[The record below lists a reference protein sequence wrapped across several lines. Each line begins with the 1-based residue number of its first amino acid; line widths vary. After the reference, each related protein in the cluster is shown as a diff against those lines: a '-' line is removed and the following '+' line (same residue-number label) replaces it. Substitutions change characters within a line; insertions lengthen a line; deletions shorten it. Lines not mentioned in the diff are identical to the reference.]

1 MNNGKRYI
9 YLTAGTIMLLFLGL
23 VYAWS
28 IFRAPLT
35 AIFTDW
41 SPTQLSLTFSITITC
56 FCIGGFLAGKL
67 SARIKHRFIILL
79 SAACIFIGYGG
90 IFLLFDETNSS
101 KTLGILYIFFG
112 VLGGGGVGL
121 SYNTLL
127 GVIARWFPGRAG
139 MASGILLLGFGIGG
153 LALGSLVNTLASPDS
168 IGIRSTFL
176 VLGILFAV
184 VLVVG
189 SFFVK
194 LPESAPVPQQKDA
207 SPVQV
212 TEPRSY
218 TLGEAIKTG
227 TFWLIFAWTAFMC
240 IGGLLVINSAAPIA
254 TLFGAPAVM
263 GLIVSVF
270 NGAGRP
276 IIGTIFDKIGRK
288 RAMTIN
294 TLIMLVGGIVLILA
308 AVTDS
313 PVFVFIGLPL
323 IGICYG
329 GTPALLSASIN
340 KFFGP
345 KFYQV
350 ILGAVT
356 FSLAVGAIVGPLLS
370 SKLQQSA
377 TRAALT
383 SDSGAFSNIY
393 FTSFVLLIVVAAL
406 ALVIASIISAVSKKD
421 GLEDK

>member
-1 MNNGKRYI
+1 MGNHKK
-9 YLTAGTIMLLFLGL
+9 YLYLAAGTVMLLFLGL
-23 VYAWS
+23 VYGWS

-41 SPTQLSLTFSITITC
+41 TPTQLSMTFSITITC

-67 SARIKHRFIILL
+67 AARMKHRFIILL
-79 SAACIFIGYGG
+79 SAACIFVGYAG
-90 IFLLFDETNSS
+90 IMLLFDENAPG
-101 KTLGILYIFFG
+101 KTLAVLYIFFG

-139 MASGILLLGFGIGG
+139 MASGILLLGFGVGG
-153 LALGSLVNTLASPDS
+153 LALGSLVSVLSSPDS
-168 IGIRSTFL
+168 VGIRSTFL
-176 VLGILFAV
+176 ILGVIFAV
-184 VLVVG
+184 VLIVG

-194 LPESAPVPQQKDA
+194 IPEAAAPAKASGADDA
-207 SPVQV
+207 AAA
-212 TEPRSY
+212 PRNF
-218 TLGEAIKTG
+218 TLGEAVKTG

-254 TLFGAPAVM
+254 VLFGAPAVM

-276 IIGTIFDKIGRK
+276 IIGTIFDKIGRRK
-288 RAMTIN
+288 TMTIN
-294 TLIMLVGGIVLILA
+294 TLIMLVGGAILILA
-308 AVTDS
+308 TATGS
-313 PVFVFIGLPL
+313 AAFVFIGLPL

-329 GTPALLSASIN
+329 GTPALLAASVN

-345 KFYQV
+345 KYYQV

-356 FSLAVGAIVGPLLS
+356 FSLAVGAIIGPLLS
-370 SKLQQSA
+370 SKLQQA
-377 TRAALT
+377 
-383 SDSGAFSNIY
+383 SDAEGFGGVY
-393 FTSFVLLIVVAAL
+393 FTSFILLIVVAAVAL
-406 ALVIASIISAVSKKD
+406 AITLLISAASKKD